1 MGDALRL
8 RTARLLT
15 DYLEYCAR
23 RPGTVAQPPST
34 REAALLRSVAAQ
46 VRQRHLLL
54 WSRYRGYRGN
64 RVELVARAAQEI
76 LPDRGVPTWGLVV
89 VLVTFTGIL
98 LERPPSGHTWELK
111 EWDDSVDRDCQS
123 LVTLL
128 CDWLTGPHRSWL
140 EVEDGWDGF
149 CDAFTPAVV
158 SWSRM
163 LVQVLLSCLMATIL
177 TYLWTKLL

>member
-23 RPGTVAQPPST
+23 RPGTVAQPPSS

-46 VRQRHLLL
+46 VRQRHQLL

-140 EVEDGWDGF
+140 EVEDGW
-149 CDAFTPAVV
+149 V
-158 SWSRM
+158 SAARDPVRADIPGRPQR
-163 LVQVLLSCLMATIL
+163 LAPRGA
-177 TYLWTKLL
+177 